1 MGRGARRSLVILRIG
16 VKDAP
21 YLCAPSGL
29 GTLSLAKRRLGLV
42 RSPSPGPDPTGPGCG
57 PPPSQTR
64 GENGQGAAWSLEE
77 PLAVDGDNLGLA
89 PWGCRDEGCEGLWL
103 CCVGES
109 QVTTEEWGLGRGQ
122 PGQLVN
128 DSLFYS
134 GV

>member
-1 MGRGARRSLVILRIG
+1 MRVGRGARRSLVILRIG

-29 GTLSLAKRRLGLV
+29 GTLSLAKRRHGLV

-77 PLAVDGDNLGLA
+77 PLAVDGVAFPLL
-89 PWGCRDEGCEGLWL
+89 PR
-103 CCVGES
+103 
-109 QVTTEEWGLGRGQ
+109 
-122 PGQLVN
+122 LVVQWN
-128 DSLFYS
+128 H
-134 GV
+134 